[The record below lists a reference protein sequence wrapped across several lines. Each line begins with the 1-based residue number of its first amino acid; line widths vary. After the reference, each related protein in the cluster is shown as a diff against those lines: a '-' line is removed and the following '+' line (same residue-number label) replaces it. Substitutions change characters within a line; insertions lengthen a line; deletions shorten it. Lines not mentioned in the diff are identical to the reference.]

1 MATVSPVD
9 PWTYTLGLSR
19 DPRSAGIARLAVRG
33 ILDQYG
39 LGELIDRAA
48 LLTSE
53 LVTNACRYSDSDVT
67 LRVGELHASGIRIS
81 VWDANPVVPEPFG
94 FGSNRVAPARHP
106 DATYGRGLAIVR
118 ECADNWGSQ
127 SLGRSCL
134 APSFRGKWL
143 WCELVRKTAPVAV
156 H

>member
-1 MATVSPVD
+1 MN
-9 PWTYTLGLSR
+9 PWTYTLALPG
-19 DPRSAGIARLAVRG
+19 DPRSASIARLVVCG
-33 ILDQYG
+33 ILDRHG
-39 LGELIDRAA
+39 FGELIDNAA

-67 LRVGELHASGIRIS
+67 LRVNELLDTGVRIS

-94 FGSNRVAPARHP
+94 FGANRFTPARQP
-106 DATYGRGLAIVR
+106 DATYGRGLAIVK

-143 WCELVRKTAPVAV
+143 WCELVRKMAVPVSV